1 MTRPDQMQSPSL
13 PELTTFPG
21 EVVHADPSRPP
32 ILSAEHITVRFGGV
46 TAVKDISLAVR
57 PGEILGLIGP
67 NGAGKTTLFNAL
79 TGFVRPSEGRVIFA
93 GRDVTRVEPQIR
105 ARMGLA
111 RTFQVERPFEDLS
124 VLENVL
130 VAAFLKHR
138 GRAAEDQAYAV
149 LERVGL
155 ADRAAQPASQL
166 NLARRRRLE
175 MAKALALEPRVL
187 FLDESIAGLNPPA
200 QQEMVAMI
208 RGLAQ
213 SGIGIVM
220 VEHIM
225 HVIMSLSDHVICM
238 AFGELLAEG
247 KPQDVAAH
255 PDVIRAY
262 PGADND

>member
-1 MTRPDQMQSPSL
+1 MTAPVAQP
-13 PELTTFPG
+13 
-21 EVVHADPSRPP
+21 RPP
-32 ILSAEHITVRFGGV
+32 QSGAPLFEAQNVSVTFGGLK
-46 TAVKDISLAVR
+46 AVQNISLTLR

-79 TGFVRPSEGRVIFA
+79 TGFVTPSSGRVLLS
-93 GRDVTRVEPQIR
+93 GRDITRLQPQAR
-105 ARMGLA
+105 ARLGMA

-130 VAAFLKHR
+130 VAAFLHHSGKH
-138 GRAAEDQAYAV
+138 AENKAYAV

-155 ADRAAQPASQL
+155 ADRAAQPAAEL

-175 MAKALALEPRVL
+175 LAKVLALEPRVL
-187 FLDESIAGLNPPA
+187 FLDEAIAGLNPPA
-200 QQEMVAMI
+200 QAEMVALI
-208 RGLAQ
+208 RELAASGL
-213 SGIGIVM
+213 GIVM

-225 HVIMSLSDHVICM
+225 HVIMGLSNHIICM

-247 KPQDVAAH
+247 DPLTVANH

-262 PGADND
+262 LGEDDD

>member
-1 MTRPDQMQSPSL
+1 MTQPPATPPVL
-13 PELTTFPG
+13 PELTSFPSQP
-21 EVVHADPSRPP
+21 VHAPGGPP
-32 ILSAEHITVRFGGV
+32 LLTAENITVRFGGV

-79 TGFVRPSEGRVIFA
+79 TGFVRPTAGRVTLD
-93 GRDVTRVEPQIR
+93 GRDITRIAPQAR
-105 ARMGLA
+105 ARLGMA

-130 VAAFLKHR
+130 VASFLRHR
-138 GRAAEDQAYAV
+138 GRGAEDRAYEV

-155 ADRAAQPASQL
+155 ADRAAQPAAEL

-175 MAKALALEPRVL
+175 LAKALALEPRVL
-187 FLDESIAGLNPPA
+187 FLDESIAGLTPPG
-200 QQEMVAMI
+200 QQEMVALI
-208 RGLAQ
+208 RTLAESGL
-213 SGIGIVM
+213 GIVM

-247 KPQDVAAH
+247 HPQAVATH

-262 PGADND
+262 LGDDHD

>member
-1 MTRPDQMQSPSL
+1 MTG
-13 PELTTFPG
+13 LT
-21 EVVHADPSRPP
+21 ASS
-32 ILSAEHITVRFGGV
+32 LSAAGVKAAPLLTAQGVTIRFGGV
-46 TAVKDISLAVR
+46 TAVKNINLSVR

-67 NGAGKTTLFNAL
+67 NGAGKTTLFNGL
-79 TGFVRPSEGRVIFA
+79 TGFVRLSEGRVTLA
-93 GRDVTRVEPQIR
+93 GRDITHLQPQ
-105 ARMGLA
+105 ARSRLGMA

-130 VAAFLKHR
+130 VAAFLRHR
-138 GRAAEDQAYAV
+138 GRAAEDHAYAV

-155 ADRAAQPASQL
+155 ADRAAQPAAEL

-175 MAKALALEPRVL
+175 LAKALALEPRLL

-200 QQEMVAMI
+200 QQEMVALI
-208 RGLAQ
+208 RELAQ
-213 SGIGIVM
+213 SGLGIVM

-225 HVIMSLSDHVICM
+225 HVIMTLSDHVICM

-247 KPQDVAAH
+247 TPAAVAAH

-262 PGADND
+262 LGDDHD

>member
-1 MTRPDQMQSPSL
+1 MTGQPVL

-21 EVVHADPSRPP
+21 EVIHAPKGPP
-32 ILSAEHITVRFGGV
+32 LLVAEGVTVRFGGV

-79 TGFVRPSEGRVIFA
+79 TGFVRASQGRVTLD
-93 GRDVTRVEPQIR
+93 GRDITHMQPQAR
-105 ARMGLA
+105 AKLGMA

-130 VAAFLKHR
+130 VASFLKNR
-138 GRAAEDQAYAV
+138 GRAAEDHAYEV

-155 ADRAAQPASQL
+155 ADRATQPAAQL

-175 MAKALALEPRVL
+175 LAKALALQPRLL

-200 QQEMVAMI
+200 QQEMVALI
-208 RGLAQ
+208 RELARSGL
-213 SGIGIVM
+213 GIVM

-247 KPQDVAAH
+247 DPREVSTH

-262 PGADND
+262 LGDDHD

>member
-1 MTRPDQMQSPSL
+1 MTAPSL
-13 PELTTFPG
+13 SKASQQPI
-21 EVVHADPSRPP
+21 HAPSGPP
-32 ILSAEHITVRFGGV
+32 ILKAENITVRFGGV
-46 TAVKDISLAVR
+46 VAVKDISLAVR

-79 TGFVRPSEGRVIFA
+79 TGFVRPTSGRVSYN
-93 GRDVTRVEPQIR
+93 GRDITNMQPQAR
-105 ARMGLA
+105 AKMGMA

-130 VAAFLKHR
+130 VAAFLKYR
-138 GRAAEDQAYAV
+138 GSKAEDHAYAV

-155 ADRAAQPASQL
+155 ADRATQPASEL

-175 MAKALALEPRVL
+175 LAKVLALEPRVL
-187 FLDESIAGLNPPA
+187 FLDESIAGLNPPG
-200 QQEMVAMI
+200 QQEMVALI
-208 RGLAQ
+208 RTLAQ
-213 SGIGIVM
+213 SGLAIVM

-247 KPQDVAAH
+247 DPHAVAAH

-262 PGADND
+262 LGDDND

>member
-1 MTRPDQMQSPSL
+1 MTASPQL
-13 PELTTFPG
+13 PEPTDFGGQP
-21 EVVHADPSRPP
+21 VHAPSGPP
-32 ILSAEHITVRFGGV
+32 LLSAEHITVRFGGV
-46 TAVKDISLAVR
+46 VAVKDISLAVR

-79 TGFVRPSEGRVIFA
+79 TGFVRPSSGRVTFA
-93 GRDVTRVEPQIR
+93 GRDITHIQPQAR
-105 ARMGLA
+105 ARMGMA

-130 VAAFLKHR
+130 VAAFLKRR
-138 GRAAEDQAYAV
+138 GRGAEDHAYAV

-155 ADRAAQPASQL
+155 ADRATQPASQL

-175 MAKALALEPRVL
+175 LAKVLALEPKVL
-187 FLDESIAGLNPPA
+187 FLDESIAGLNPPG
-200 QQEMVAMI
+200 QQEMVALI
-208 RGLAQ
+208 RSLAESGL
-213 SGIGIVM
+213 GIVM

-247 KPQDVAAH
+247 DPHAVAAH

-262 PGADND
+262 LGDDND

>member
-1 MTRPDQMQSPSL
+1 MSAPVAQSQTAQSQAASTSTPL
-13 PELTTFPG
+13 FEAQG
-21 EVVHADPSRPP
+21 
-32 ILSAEHITVRFGGV
+32 ITVTFGGL
-46 TAVKDISLAVR
+46 TAVKDISLRVR
-57 PGEILGLIGP
+57 PGEIVGLIGP

-79 TGFVRPSEGRVIFA
+79 TGFVTPSSGRVLLS
-93 GRDVTRVEPQIR
+93 GRDITRQSPQAR
-105 ARMGLA
+105 ARLGMA

-130 VAAFLKHR
+130 VAAFLRHS
-138 GRAAEDQAYAV
+138 GRKAEDSAYVV

-155 ADRAAQPASQL
+155 ADRATQPASEL

-175 MAKALALEPRVL
+175 LAKVLALEPKML

-200 QQEMVAMI
+200 QAEMVGLI
-208 RGLAQ
+208 RELAASGL
-213 SGIGIVM
+213 GIVM

-225 HVIMSLSDHVICM
+225 HVIMGLSNHVICM

-247 KPQDVAAH
+247 DPETVAHH

-262 PGADND
+262 LGEDDD

>member
-1 MTRPDQMQSPSL
+1 MTAPVVPTPAAPSTRPVVLEARNMTR
-13 PELTTFPG
+13 
-21 EVVHADPSRPP
+21 
-32 ILSAEHITVRFGGV
+32 RFGGLV
-46 TAVKDISLAVR
+46 AVNNVSFDVR
-57 PGEILGLIGP
+57 EGEIFGLIGP

-79 TGFVRPSEGRVIFA
+79 TGFVRASEGRVTYE
-93 GRDVTRVEPQIR
+93 GRDITHMQPQAR
-105 ARMGLA
+105 AKMGMA

-130 VAAFLKHR
+130 VASFLKHR
-138 GRAAEDQAYAV
+138 GRAAEDHAYGV

-175 MAKALALEPRVL
+175 LAKALALEPKLL

-200 QQEMVAMI
+200 QQEMVALI
-208 RGLAQ
+208 RQLAQ
-213 SGIGIVM
+213 SGLGIVM

-247 KPQDVAAH
+247 QPQAVAAH

-262 PGADND
+262 LGDDND

>member
-1 MTRPDQMQSPSL
+1 MTTLPERTSQPDQP
-13 PELTTFPG
+13 
-21 EVVHADPSRPP
+21 VHAPSGPP
-32 ILSAEHITVRFGGV
+32 ILQAENITVRFGGV
-46 TAVKDISLAVR
+46 VAVKDISLAVR

-79 TGFVRPSEGRVIFA
+79 TGFVRPSSGRVLYG
-93 GRDVTRVEPQIR
+93 GRDITNLQPQAR
-105 ARMGLA
+105 AKLGMA

-130 VAAFLKHR
+130 VAAFLKYR
-138 GRAAEDQAYAV
+138 GNKAEDHAYAV

-155 ADRAAQPASQL
+155 ADRATQPASQL

-175 MAKALALEPRVL
+175 LAKVLALEPKVL
-187 FLDESIAGLNPPA
+187 FLDESIAGLNPPG
-200 QQEMVAMI
+200 QQEMVALI
-208 RGLAQ
+208 RTLAQ
-213 SGIGIVM
+213 SGLAIVM

-247 KPQDVAAH
+247 DPHAVAAH

-262 PGADND
+262 LGDDND

>member
-1 MTRPDQMQSPSL
+1 MTQPPL

-21 EVVHADPSRPP
+21 QPVHTPKGPP
-32 ILSAEHITVRFGGV
+32 LLTAEGITVRFGGV

-79 TGFVRPSEGRVIFA
+79 TGFVRPSAGRVTFD
-93 GRDVTRVEPQIR
+93 GRDVTHIQPQAR
-105 ARMGLA
+105 ARLGMA

-130 VAAFLKHR
+130 VAAFLRHR
-138 GRAAEDQAYAV
+138 GREAEDRAYAV

-155 ADRAAQPASQL
+155 ADRAVQPAAEL

-175 MAKALALEPRVL
+175 IAKALALEPRML

-200 QQEMVAMI
+200 QQEMVALV
-208 RGLAQ
+208 RTLAQ
-213 SGIGIVM
+213 SGLGIVM

-247 KPQDVAAH
+247 HPQAVASH

-262 PGADND
+262 LGDDHD

>member
-1 MTRPDQMQSPSL
+1 MTAP
-13 PELTTFPG
+13 LTHYEAANAQATSTAG
-21 EVVHADPSRPP
+21 PP
-32 ILSAEHITVRFGGV
+32 LLKAEQVSVTFGGLL
-46 TAVKDISLAVR
+46 AVNNISLEVR

-79 TGFVRPSEGRVIFA
+79 TGFVRPSSGRVLLG
-93 GRDVTRVEPQIR
+93 GRDITHLQPQVR
-105 ARMGLA
+105 AKMGMA

-130 VAAFLKHR
+130 VASFLKYR
-138 GRAAEDQAYAV
+138 GNKAEDHAYAV

-175 MAKALALEPRVL
+175 LAKALALEPRVL
-187 FLDESIAGLNPPA
+187 FLDESIAGLNPPG
-200 QQEMVAMI
+200 QQEMVALI
-208 RGLAQ
+208 RELARSGL
-213 SGIGIVM
+213 GIVM

-225 HVIMSLSDHVICM
+225 HVIMSLSNHVICM

-247 KPQDVAAH
+247 DPQTVASH

-262 PGADND
+262 LGDDHD

>member
-1 MTRPDQMQSPSL
+1 MTTPSL
-13 PELTTFPG
+13 AKLADQP
-21 EVVHADPSRPP
+21 VHAPSGPP
-32 ILSAEHITVRFGGV
+32 ILKAESITVRFGGV
-46 TAVKDISLAVR
+46 VAVKDISLAVR

-79 TGFVRPSEGRVIFA
+79 TGFVTPSSGRVTYN
-93 GRDVTRVEPQIR
+93 GRDITAMPPQAR
-105 ARMGLA
+105 AKLGMA

-130 VAAFLKHR
+130 VAAFLKYR
-138 GRAAEDQAYAV
+138 GGKAEDHAYGV

-175 MAKALALEPRVL
+175 LAKVLALEPKVL
-187 FLDESIAGLNPPA
+187 FLDESIAGLNPPG
-200 QQEMVAMI
+200 QQEMVALI
-208 RGLAQ
+208 RTLAQ
-213 SGIGIVM
+213 SGLAIVM

-247 KPQDVAAH
+247 DPHAVAAH

-262 PGADND
+262 LGDDSD